1 MEFEF
6 SCGTVLSSEELNNY
20 TFLFVPDDYDDYD
33 TGIGSPD
40 QEFWDVDLSQS
51 DDYELFV
58 RATEGRSDYIATN
71 GGVYIP
77 FGELMVYKERVE
89 NKPLPL
95 EKQKVLAK
103 ATLDKLRLASPKAVV
118 AGGAARCFLQGEQA
132 NDIDIFLDLP
142 SYLNQM
148 EMRDMLSKLLPDK
161 RISQVSGAYSATPSA
176 ATGLRTAFHF
186 YEDGQEVQL
195 LVVEGR
201 PDEQMN
207 RFPYSH
213 TQVSWDGERFSYHD
227 SFDMFLDF
235 KVVIKNYHPVQ
246 ASYEEKVTKLFKERG
261 WSVAQSQDEALTMAM
276 DSVKLTA

>member
-103 ATLDKLRLASPKAVV
+103 ATLDKVRLASPKAVV
-118 AGGAARCFLQGEQA
+118 AGGAARCFFQGEQA

-161 RISQVSGAYSATPSA
+161 RINQVSGAYSATP
-176 ATGLRTAFHF
+176 
-186 YEDGQEVQL
+186 L
-195 LVVEGR
+195 LQQG
-201 PDEQMN
+201 
-207 RFPYSH
+207 
-213 TQVSWDGERFSYHD
+213 
-227 SFDMFLDF
+227 
-235 KVVIKNYHPVQ
+235 
-246 ASYEEKVTKLFKERG
+246 
-261 WSVAQSQDEALTMAM
+261 
-276 DSVKLTA
+276 